1 MADVADMAD
10 MADVASRANGSA
22 RYALGIDVGGTKI
35 YAGVVNTATGD
46 VLATAR
52 KRTHPERG
60 VDFFT
65 QRLLAVAQDALD
77 AAKLQGDAGVIAIGV
92 GIAGQVDRANGVL
105 LASPNLAQGLR
116 NLALADL
123 LRRQFKVPVVVG
135 NDVEVATYGEYH
147 YGAGRDADDFV
158 CVFVGTG
165 IGSAIMQGGQ
175 IRRGATGTAG
185 EIGHTIVQYGGRICG
200 CGGRGH
206 LEAYASRSA
215 VTRVLLAELRR
226 GRPSKLTELLKDDN
240 GAIRSKMI
248 ARCIEDG
255 DNLVIETVTE
265 AADYLGAGLA
275 SLATFYNPQRIV
287 LGGGLIEAAPL
298 MLERAT
304 LRAHEA
310 ALPAATRNLTIM
322 KTALGDNSGIVGAA
336 WMAMAAGD

>member
-1 MADVADMAD
+1 MADAVDGVD
-10 MADVASRANGSA
+10 GAS
-22 RYALGIDVGGTKI
+22 RYALGLDVGGTKI
-35 YAGVVNTATGD
+35 YAGVVNTATGA
-46 VLATAR
+46 VIATAR

-65 QRLLAVAQDALD
+65 QRLLAVAQEALD
-77 AAKLQGDAGVIAIGV
+77 AAKLSYGTGITAVGV
-92 GIAGQVDRANGVL
+92 GIAGQVDRAHGVL
-105 LASPNLAQGLR
+105 LASPNLAQGLK

-123 LRRQFKVPVVVG
+123 LRRQFKVPTIVG
-135 NDVEVATYGEYH
+135 NDVEVATYGEYQF
-147 YGAGRDADDFV
+147 GAGRNSDDLV

-165 IGSAIMQGGQ
+165 IGAAIMQGGQ

-185 EIGHTIVQYGGRICG
+185 EIGHTIVQYGGRLCG

-206 LEAYASRSA
+206 LEAYASRTA
-215 VTRVLLAELRR
+215 MTRVLLAELRR
-226 GRPSKLTELLKDDN
+226 GRPSKLTELLKDGN
-240 GAIRSKMI
+240 EAIRSKMI

-287 LGGGLIEAAPL
+287 LGGGLIEEAPL

-310 ALPAATRNLTIM
+310 ALPTATRNLTIT

-336 WMAMAAGD
+336 WMAAASARD

>member
-1 MADVADMAD
+1 MADAVDGADG
-10 MADVASRANGSA
+10 AS
-22 RYALGIDVGGTKI
+22 RYALGLDVGGTKI
-35 YAGVVNTATGD
+35 YAGVVNTATGA
-46 VLATAR
+46 VIATAR

-65 QRLLAVAQDALD
+65 QRLLAVAQEALD
-77 AAKLQGDAGVIAIGV
+77 AAKLSYGTGITAVGV
-92 GIAGQVDRANGVL
+92 GIAGQVDRAHGVL
-105 LASPNLAQGLR
+105 LASPNLAQGLK

-123 LRRQFKVPVVVG
+123 LRRQFKVPTIVG
-135 NDVEVATYGEYH
+135 NDVEVATYGEYQF
-147 YGAGRDADDFV
+147 GAGRNSDDLV

-165 IGSAIMQGGQ
+165 IGAAIMQGGQ

-185 EIGHTIVQYGGRICG
+185 EIGHTIVQYGGRLCG

-206 LEAYASRSA
+206 LEAYASRTA
-215 VTRVLLAELRR
+215 MTRVLLAELRR
-226 GRPSKLTELLKDDN
+226 GRPSKLTELLKDGN
-240 GAIRSKMI
+240 EAIRSKMI

-275 SLATFYNPQRIV
+275 SLATFYNPQRTV
-287 LGGGLIEAAPL
+287 LGGGLIEEAPL

-304 LRAHEA
+304 LRDHEA
-310 ALPAATRNLTIM
+310 ALPTATRNLTIT

-336 WMAMAAGD
+336 WMAAASARD

>member
-1 MADVADMAD
+1 MA
-10 MADVASRANGSA
+10 A

-35 YAGVVNTATGD
+35 FAGVVNAETGE
-46 VLATAR
+46 VIATAR

-65 QRLLAVAQDALD
+65 QRLLAVGQEALGAAALTD
-77 AAKLQGDAGVIAIGV
+77 AAAIVGVGI
-92 GIAGQVDRANGVL
+92 GIAGQVDRAKGVL
-105 LASPNLAQGLR
+105 LSSPNLAQGLK
-116 NLALADL
+116 NLALGDL
-123 LRRQFKVPVVVG
+123 LHNQFQAPVVVG
-135 NDVEVATYGEYH
+135 NDVEVASYGEYTF
-147 YGAGRDADDFV
+147 GAGHDYDDFV

-165 IGSAIMQGGQ
+165 IGSAIMQGGR

-185 EIGHTIVQYGGRICG
+185 EIGHTIVQYGGRLCG

-215 VTRVLLAELRR
+215 VTRVLVAELQR
-226 GRPSKLTELLKDDN
+226 GRASKLTELLKDSN
-240 GAIRSKMI
+240 EEIRSKMI
-248 ARCIEDG
+248 ARCIDDG
-255 DNLVIETVTE
+255 DDLVIETVTE

-275 SLATFYNPQRIV
+275 SLATFYNPQCIV

-310 ALPAATRNLTIM
+310 ALPAATRSLTIR
-322 KTALGDNSGIVGAA
+322 KSGLGDNSGIVGAA
-336 WMAMAAGD
+336 WMAANSANPQNT